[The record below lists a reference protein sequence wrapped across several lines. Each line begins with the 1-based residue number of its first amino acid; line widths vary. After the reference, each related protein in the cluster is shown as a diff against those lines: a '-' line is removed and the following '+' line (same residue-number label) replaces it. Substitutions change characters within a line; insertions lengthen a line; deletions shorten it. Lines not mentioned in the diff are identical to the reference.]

1 MAAVQSSGTLSFF
14 DSAWFFKLH
23 KCVSS
28 KRSSSSKSSPARGKE
43 AGNRD
48 SVKSKGEQASSMK
61 SDLVEE
67 LMSDGWNCSRKSAS
81 SASKDYSAAYE
92 FCDKAAVSLESAK
105 SDPEEM
111 RRVFQRFD
119 ENTDDRICAKDLRQ
133 FMGRLGF
140 HMSEEEAASM
150 LASVDHNGDGSVDF
164 DEFFSLYMSLVEQ
177 QTEDEDKTLL
187 EAFQV
192 FDKNADGFITAQELQ
207 TVLLDLGM
215 PEGKSLK
222 NCEKMIRSVDADG
235 NGEIDITEF
244 KQMMRST
251 MCF

>member
-28 KRSSSSKSSPARGKE
+28 KRSGSSKSSSTAKGEE
-43 AGNRD
+43 AGCGG
-48 SVKSKGEQASSMK
+48 SVKAEEEQSSAVK
-61 SDLVEE
+61 CDVVEG
-67 LMSDGWNCSRKSAS
+67 LTKDDWNCSRRSVS
-81 SASKDYSAAYE
+81 SACKEYSAAHE
-92 FCDKAAVSLESAK
+92 FCDKAAVSLESVK

-177 QTEDEDKTLL
+177 QTEDEEETLL

-235 NGEIDITEF
+235 LSKVPSSRLQT
-244 KQMMRST
+244 T
-251 MCF
+251 HL